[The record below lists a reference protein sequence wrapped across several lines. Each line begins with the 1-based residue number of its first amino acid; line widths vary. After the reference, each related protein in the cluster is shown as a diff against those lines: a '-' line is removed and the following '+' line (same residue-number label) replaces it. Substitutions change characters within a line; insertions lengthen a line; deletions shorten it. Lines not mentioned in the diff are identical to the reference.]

1 MAHLKLENVSKRFGF
16 VEAVKQLNLEI
27 HNGEFFCILGPPGAG
42 KTTTLRLIVG
52 LERPDEGTVYI
63 DGERV
68 NDLHPGKRDIAM
80 MFQNLAL
87 YPDKTVFANIAYP
100 LRERKLPKDEIET
113 QVTAVAKKLYID
125 HLLQRKPGKLSGGER
140 QRVALGRCLV
150 RQPRAYLMDEPLANL
165 DALLR
170 LEMRIELKRIQQE
183 LNETLVYVTHD
194 QVEAMS
200 MSDRIAVLNRGVIQ
214 QCDLPDV
221 VYSLPANRFV
231 ATVVGSPPTNFIN
244 AEVTRQNNDLLVVH
258 QACTLRAAGN
268 GHPLAAALA
277 GKGALPDR
285 VLVGI
290 RPEDIQVLSDDP
302 GSDGLQARVSVVEP
316 LGGETVVDLTIGP
329 DIIKAVVPPAQ
340 HFAEGQMVWIRFD
353 PDRIHFFDA
362 ESGARL
368 YTTGQAE
375 RLECME
381 MTPA

>member
-1 MAHLKLENVSKRFGF
+1 VAHLKLENVSKRFGP
-16 VEAVKQLNLEI
+16 VEAVKQLNLDI
-27 HNGEFFCILGPPGAG
+27 SSGEFFCILGPPGAG

-52 LERPDEGTVYI
+52 LEHPDEGTVYI
-63 DGERV
+63 DGESV

-125 HLLQRKPGKLSGGER
+125 HLLQRKPGNLSGGER

-214 QCDLPDV
+214 QCDLPDM

-231 ATVVGSPPTNFIN
+231 ATVVGSPPTNFIH
-244 AEVTRQNNDLLVVH
+244 AEVTRQNDDLLVVH
-258 QACTLRAAGN
+258 PACTLRAAGN

-302 GSDGLQARVSVVEP
+302 GSDGLQAQVSVVEP
-316 LGGETVVDLTIGP
+316 LGGETVVDLTMGP

-340 HFAEGQMVWIRFD
+340 HFAERQMVWIRFD

-375 RLECME
+375 RLECMVQ
-381 MTPA
+381 TPA

>member
-1 MAHLKLENVSKRFGF
+1 VAHLKLDNVSKRFGH
-16 VEAVKQLNLEI
+16 VEAVKQLNLDI
-27 HNGEFFCILGPPGAG
+27 RDGEFFCILGPPGAG

-52 LERPDEGTVYI
+52 LEHPDEGTVYI
-63 DGERV
+63 DGEPV

-80 MFQNLAL
+80 MFQN
-87 YPDKTVFANIAYP
+87 
-100 LRERKLPKDEIET
+100 

-125 HLLQRKPGKLSGGER
+125 HLLQRKPGNLSGGER

-214 QCDLPDV
+214 QCDLPDI

-231 ATVVGSPPTNFIN
+231 ATVVGSPPTNFID
-244 AEVTRQNNDLLVVH
+244 AEVTQQNNDLLVVH
-258 QACTLRAAGN
+258 PACTLRAADN
-268 GHPLAAALA
+268 GHPLVAALA
-277 GKGALPDR
+277 GEGALPDR

-302 GSDGLQARVSVVEP
+302 GSDGVQAQVSVVEP

-329 DIIKAVVPPAQ
+329 DIIKAVVPPAH

-375 RLECME
+375 RLECLE
-381 MTPA
+381 QTPA